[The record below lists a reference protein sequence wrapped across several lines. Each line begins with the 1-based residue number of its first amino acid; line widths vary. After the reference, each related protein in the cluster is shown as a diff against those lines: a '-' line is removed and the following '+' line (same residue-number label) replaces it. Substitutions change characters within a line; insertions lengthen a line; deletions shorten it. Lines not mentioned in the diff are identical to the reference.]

1 MPFRKSVHLS
11 YKDAVKR
18 YISDKYDQHPDMFRD
33 DIDRIDAQRRDAVN
47 VREPHASGIVKL
59 QAYAAQLTYLGAK
72 FPTDI
77 GCDFTWYPA
86 LGYNI
91 DRPIVQN
98 NHEFELANILFN
110 MAALYSQLAVSSN
123 RNNSE
128 GLKLAA
134 NYFMLGAGILT
145 HIKEK
150 ITPEMR
156 MDPPED
162 MGDHTLSFL
171 NLLFLAQAQECFW
184 QKACSDGM
192 KDVIISKLAAQV
204 SDFYG
209 DAAEVAVLSNAVTN
223 DWIRHMNAK
232 QHHFAAAAQYRASLD
247 CLEKRKYGEEVARL
261 TDAVLC
267 AKDGLKE
274 CKSGKITQRVVDDLV
289 SLRQRAEE
297 DLRRAEK
304 DNDII
309 YLHIVPAKSELRL
322 LDRAKMAMAKCP
334 PEVSNPLEYLGDRSP
349 FGPAIFSRLVP
360 FAVHLA
366 VSIYEERRNHL
377 VNVTIADRLDALM
390 ERLTAECSELNVPA
404 SYQAFERPLGIP
416 PTLLQQAEEIRQSK
430 ALEAIPRTFADVKK
444 LRAVCLAGY
453 EEVAEIVCTEEQEDD
468 RLRAK
473 YGTDRWTRPESRME
487 QTGKV
492 MWVQI
497 DQFQDYVNQGAEA
510 DQKVQEKFEN
520 VRSQLALLSGP
531 QQYLLDSL
539 PLSRQNTVP
548 EKLKPS
554 LSRLRATYNDV
565 LRAQSLRRRRIEAAK
580 RKMDS
585 DDVKADVLKEA
596 ARIERAYP
604 STPLA
609 PEHFDSLFEERLSA
623 FYEEDEDFLAKQ
635 EEEQDHLVEAIK
647 AGAKDFDVQMRALGG
662 ADALGGKERQNALR
676 ELHKAYDIYRD
687 IKRNTEAGVAFYNG
701 LTVMIAN
708 LKPKLID
715 WVEARTMEA
724 RAMEE

>member
-1 MPFRKSVHLS
+1 MPFRKSTHLS

-33 DIDRIDAQRRDAVN
+33 DIDRIDAYRRDAVN
-47 VREPHASGIVKL
+47 VREAHASGIVKL
-59 QAYAAQLTYLGAK
+59 QAYAAQLTYLSAK

-77 GCDFTWYPA
+77 GCDFSWYPA

-91 DRPIVQN
+91 DRPVVEN
-98 NHEFELANILFN
+98 NQKYELFNVLFN

-123 RNNSE
+123 RNDSE

-134 NYFMLGAGILT
+134 NYFMLGAGIVT

-162 MGDHTLSFL
+162 MDDYTLGFL

-184 QKACSDGM
+184 QKACRDGM
-192 KDVIISKLAAQV
+192 KDAIISKLAAQV

-209 DAAEVAVLSNAVTN
+209 DATELAVLSNAITN

-261 TDAVLC
+261 MDAVVC
-267 AKDGLKE
+267 TKDGLKE
-274 CKSGKITQRVVDDLV
+274 CKSGRITQSVVDDLV
-289 SLRQRAEE
+289 GLKQRAEE

-309 YLHIVPAKSELRL
+309 YLQVVPSKSELRL
-322 LDRAKMAMAKCP
+322 LDRATMARAKCP
-334 PEVSNPLEYLGDRSP
+334 PEVSNPLEHLGDRSS
-349 FGPAIFSRLVP
+349 FGPPIFSRLVP

-377 VNVTIADRLDALM
+377 VNVLIADNLDALM
-390 ERLTAECSELNVPA
+390 KSLAMECSELHVPA
-404 SYQAFERPLGIP
+404 SYQALDRPLGIP

-453 EEVAEIVCTEEQEDD
+453 EEVAEIVCTEEQEDN

-487 QTGKV
+487 QTGRA

-497 DQFQDYVNQGAEA
+497 DQFQDYVNQGVKA
-510 DQKVQEKFEN
+510 DEKVRETFEK
-520 VRSQLALLSGP
+520 VRSQIAVLSGP
-531 QQYLLDSL
+531 EQFLLDSL
-539 PLSRQNTVP
+539 PSSRQIKVP
-548 EKLKPS
+548 EKVKPS

-565 LRAQSLRRRRIEAAK
+565 LRAQSQRRRRIEAAK

-596 ARIERAYP
+596 ARLERAYP
-604 STPLA
+604 NTPLA
-609 PEHFDSLFEERLSA
+609 PEHFDSLFEKRLGV
-623 FYEEDEDFLAKQ
+623 FYREDEDFLAKQ
-635 EEEQDHLVEAIK
+635 EEEQDHLLEAIK
-647 AGAKDFDVQMRALGG
+647 AGAKDFDEQMRALGG
-662 ADALGGKERQNALR
+662 ADALGGKERQNALQ

-708 LKPKLID
+708 LKPKLVE